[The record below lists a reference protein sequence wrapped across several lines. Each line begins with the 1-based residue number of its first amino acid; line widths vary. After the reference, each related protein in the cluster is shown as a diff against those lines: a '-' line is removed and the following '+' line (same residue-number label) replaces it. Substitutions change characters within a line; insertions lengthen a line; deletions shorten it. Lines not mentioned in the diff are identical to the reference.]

1 MVPTASGRN
10 PGFIHSGQAVSEH
23 RSGRRPRVAGMKGGG
38 GRCHRAAAGGETD
51 AGMTLVLPTAQRRT
65 LAPPAALPEPAALA
79 GEIEALLATGKVVD
93 QAALVSRLK
102 EWLRRHETG
111 LRRQFEADNDAEVAV
126 FGRCRLIDAVLR
138 GLLDLAHGRVFR
150 MANPTAGERLVV
162 AAVGGYGRGELA
174 PYSDV
179 DLLFLHPYKRTPHTE
194 QMIEFL
200 LYKLWDLGLKVGQA
214 TRSTDECVRHARNDL
229 QICTSLLE
237 ARFLWGDR
245 ALFDEFAA
253 RFEDEVVAG
262 RGRTFVEAKLAERD
276 ARHQR
281 TGDSRYLLEPNIKE
295 GKGGLRD
302 LQTLFWLG
310 RFLYRIE
317 QPDELVAH
325 GVLNQ
330 ATLRQ
335 FGKARRFLWAVRCHL
350 HYLTDRP
357 EERLTFDLQPEVARR
372 MGYRDR
378 KTSRSVERFMKH
390 YYLVAKEVGALT
402 RIFCAALEEQHRR
415 RPRLGLA
422 RLGLGRR
429 RIDGMIVQ
437 GGRIAP
443 ATPDLFERQ
452 PIAMLQLFQ
461 LAQERDLD
469 IHPEA
474 LRAVTQSLRR
484 VDAELR
490 KDPAANALF
499 LKMLTARKDP
509 ATALRRMNEA
519 GLLGRFLPEFG
530 RVVAQMEHSL
540 YHVYTIDEHTIR
552 AIGVLHQIEAGELES
567 ELPLATSLMPKVLS
581 RTELYTALL
590 FHDLGKARGG
600 DHSEI
605 GAQLVRSAGPR
616 LGLSDEQIE
625 TVSWLV
631 RHHLLLSRVAFKRD
645 IEDPKT
651 VADLVDIIQSPER
664 LRLLLVLTAADIRA
678 VGPNVWN
685 GWKGQLLRDIY
696 HEADAAI
703 AGGDASG
710 RRRDRVEAAKRA
722 LAAALADWPADEV
735 ERFLAR
741 HDPRYWVSFDLATHQ
756 RHAELVREAEA
767 AGRTLTLDFR
777 SDRFRARTEVVLF
790 APDHPGLFMKVAG
803 ALALSGASIV
813 DARIFTTTD
822 GMALDSFGIQ
832 DVQERG
838 AVDDPARLARI
849 RHNVERALAG
859 EIWLDQALAGRRSLP
874 QRADVFEVEPRVLID
889 NAASRTHTVLELN
902 GRDRPGLLYE
912 VAKTL
917 KDLGMVISS
926 AHISTYGERVVDVF
940 YVKDVFGLKI
950 IQPAKMRQIQRR
962 LTGALSAGVPA
973 AAVPAASRKTSVRG
987 G

>member
-1 MVPTASGRN
+1 MSFAIQIDQPRRTATAATRLEAADLAVEVETLLAADEVSD
-10 PGFIHSGQAVSEH
+10 QAV
-23 RSGRRPRVAGMKGGG
+23 
-38 GRCHRAAAGGETD
+38 
-51 AGMTLVLPTAQRRT
+51 
-65 LAPPAALPEPAALA
+65 
-79 GEIEALLATGKVVD
+79 LL
-93 QAALVSRLK
+93 SRLK
-102 EWLRRHETG
+102 DWLERHQTS
-111 LRRQFEADNDAEVAV
+111 LRRQFEADNDAEAVV
-126 FGRCRLIDAVLR
+126 FGRCRVIDALIC
-138 GLLDLAHGRVFR
+138 GLLDLAHRRVFR
-150 MANPTAGERLVV
+150 MANPTAGERLAV
-162 AAVGGYGRGELA
+162 AAVGGYGRAELA

-179 DLLFLHPYKRTPHTE
+179 DLLFLYPYKRTAHTE

-200 LYKLWDLGLKVGQA
+200 LYRLWDLDLKVGQA
-214 TRSTDECVRHARNDL
+214 TRSTDDCVRFARSDL
-229 QICTSLLE
+229 QVCTSLLE
-237 ARFLWGDR
+237 ARFLWGEG
-245 ALFDEFAA
+245 AVFDEFEA
-253 RFEDEVVAG
+253 RFEGEVVAG
-262 RGRTFVEAKLAERD
+262 RSRVFVEAKLTERD

-281 TGDSRYLLEPNIKE
+281 TGDSRYLLEPNVKE
-295 GKGGLRD
+295 SKGGLRD

-317 QPDELVAH
+317 EPTELVGH

-350 HYLTDRP
+350 HYLTGRP

-378 KTSRSVERFMKH
+378 KSSSSVERFMKH

-415 RPRLGLA
+415 PRIGLA
-422 RLGLGRR
+422 RFGFGRR
-429 RIDGMIVQ
+429 RIDEMIIQ
-437 GGRIAP
+437 GKRIAP

-469 IHPEA
+469 IHPVA

-490 KDPAANALF
+490 EDPAANALF
-499 LKMLTARKDP
+499 LTMLTARKDP
-509 ATALRRMNEA
+509 SIVLRRMNEA

-552 AIGVLHQIEAGELES
+552 AIGVLHQIETGQLAD

-581 RTELYTALL
+581 RTELHVALL

-605 GAQLVRSAGPR
+605 GAQMVRRAGPR
-616 LGLSDEQIE
+616 LGLTDEQIE

-651 VADLVDIIQSPER
+651 VSDLVEIVQSPER

-685 GWKGQLLRDIY
+685 GWKGQLLRDLY

-703 AGGDASG
+703 AGSDASG
-710 RRRDRVEAAKRA
+710 RRRDRIDAAKQA
-722 LAAALADWPADEV
+722 LAETLGDWPKAEV
-735 ERFLAR
+735 ERFLGR
-741 HDPRYWVSFDLATHQ
+741 HDPRYWVSFDLATHR
-756 RHAELVREAEA
+756 RHARLVREGEAE
-767 AGRTLTLDFR
+767 RRPLTLDFR

-832 DVQERG
+832 DVQDRG
-838 AVDDPARLARI
+838 AIEDPGRVERI
-849 RHNVERALAG
+849 RQNVERALAG
-859 EIWLDQALAGRRSLP
+859 EIWLDRALAGRRSLP

-889 NAASRTHTVLELN
+889 NGASRTHTVLEVN

-912 VAKTL
+912 LAKTL

-940 YVKDVFGLKI
+940 YAKDVFGLKI
-950 IQPAKMRQIQRR
+950 TQPPKMRQIQRR
-962 LTGALSAGVPA
+962 LSAALAAGAPGSPGPA
-973 AAVPAASRKTSVRG
+973 FRKTSVRG

>member
-1 MVPTASGRN
+1 MTFAVQIDQPGEPAPRTAALEPAELARELDAWLA
-10 PGFIHSGQAVSEH
+10 AV
-23 RSGRRPRVAGMKGGG
+23 GG
-38 GRCHRAAAGGETD
+38 TD
-51 AGMTLVLPTAQRRT
+51 
-65 LAPPAALPEPAALA
+65 PAALLPALK
-79 GEIEALLATGKVVD
+79 GWLSGH
-93 QAALVSRLK
+93 QARLQ
-102 EWLRRHETG
+102 
-111 LRRQFEADNDAEVAV
+111 RQFEADNDAEAVV
-126 FGRCRLIDAVLR
+126 FGRCRLIDALLR
-138 GLLDLAHGRVFR
+138 GLLDFAHARVFR
-150 MANPTAGERLVV
+150 MANPTAGERLAI

-179 DLLFLHPYKRTPHTE
+179 DLLFLHPYKRTPHIE
-194 QMIEFL
+194 QMIEFS
-200 LYKLWDLGLKVGQA
+200 LYRLWDLGLKVGQA
-214 TRSTDECVRHARNDL
+214 TRSVDECLRLARSDL

-237 ARFLWGDR
+237 ARFLWGER
-245 ALFDEFAA
+245 AVYDAFAT
-253 RFEDEVVAG
+253 RFEAEVVEG
-262 RGRTFVEAKLAERD
+262 RGRVFVEAKLAERD

-281 TGDSRYLLEPNIKE
+281 TGDSRYLLEPNVKE

-310 RFLYRIE
+310 RFLYRIDD
-317 QPDELVAH
+317 PAELVSH

-335 FGKARRFLWAVRCHL
+335 FGKARRFLWTVRCHL
-350 HYLTDRP
+350 HYLTGRP

-372 MGYRDR
+372 MGYRER
-378 KTSRSVERFMKH
+378 RASSSVERFMKH

-415 RPRLGLA
+415 RPLGLA
-422 RLGLGRR
+422 RLGFGRR
-429 RIDGMIVQ
+429 RIDGMIIQ
-437 GGRIAP
+437 GGRIMP
-443 ATPDLFERQ
+443 ATPDLFERE
-452 PIAMLQLFQ
+452 PLAMLQLFH

-474 LRAVTQSLRR
+474 WRAVTQSLRR
-484 VDAELR
+484 RDAELR
-490 KDPAANALF
+490 ESRAANELF
-499 LKMLTARKDP
+499 LKMLTSRHDP
-509 ATALRRMNEA
+509 ATTLRRMNEV

-552 AIGVLHQIEAGELES
+552 AIGVLHQIETGQLEG
-567 ELPLATSLMPKVLS
+567 ELPLATGLMPKVLS
-581 RTELYTALL
+581 RTELYVALL
-590 FHDLGKARGG
+590 FHDLGKGRAG

-605 GAQLVRSAGPR
+605 GADMVRRTGPR

-651 VADLVDIIQSPER
+651 VSDLVEVIQSPER

-685 GWKGQLLRDIY
+685 GWKGQLLRALY
-696 HEADAAI
+696 HEADAAL

-710 RRRDRVEAAKRA
+710 RRRDRIEAAKQA
-722 LAAALADWPADEV
+722 LAEALGDWPAAER

-741 HDPRYWVSFDLATHQ
+741 HDPRYWISFDLETQ
-756 RHAELVREAEA
+756 LRHAQLVRRAEAEHSP
-767 AGRTLTLDFR
+767 LTLDFR
-777 SDRFRARTEVVLF
+777 IDRFRSRTEVVLF
-790 APDHPGLFMKVAG
+790 AADHPGLFMKVAG

-832 DVQERG
+832 NVEDRG
-838 AVDDPARLARI
+838 AVADPARLERI
-849 RHNVERALAG
+849 RRNVERALAG
-859 EIWLDQALAGRRSLP
+859 EIALDRSLAGRRSLP

-889 NAASRTHTVLELN
+889 NGASRTHTVLELN
-902 GRDRPGLLYE
+902 GRDRPGLLYD

-917 KDLGMVISS
+917 KDLGMGISS

-950 IQPAKMRQIQRR
+950 TQPPKIRQIQRR
-962 LTGALSAGVPA
+962 LTAALAAEAPA
-973 AAVPAASRKTSVRG
+973 RPGRRASDRG
-987 G
+987 R

>member
-1 MVPTASGRN
+1 MKSSDRT
-10 PGFIHSGQAVSEH
+10 
-23 RSGRRPRVAGMKGGG
+23 RPPWPAP
-38 GRCHRAAAGGETD
+38 ETD
-51 AGMTLVLPTAQRRT
+51 NRMTLAVQIAQPRSMAQP
-65 LAPPAALPEPAALA
+65 APRLEPAALA
-79 GEIEALLATGKVVD
+79 AEIEALLPAQEIGD
-93 QAALVSRLK
+93 QAVLLRRLK
-102 EWLRRHETG
+102 CWLERHHAG
-111 LRRQFEADNDAEVAV
+111 LRRQFEIDNDAEAVV
-126 FGRCRLIDAVLR
+126 FGRCRVIDALIY
-138 GLLDLAHGRVFR
+138 GLLDLAHRRVFR
-150 MANPTAGERLVV
+150 MANPTAGERLAV
-162 AAVGGYGRGELA
+162 AAVGGYGRAELA

-179 DLLFLHPYKRTPHTE
+179 DLLFLYPYKRTAHTE

-200 LYKLWDLGLKVGQA
+200 LYRLWDLGLKVGQA
-214 TRSTDECVRHARNDL
+214 TRSTDDCVRLARSDL
-229 QICTSLLE
+229 QVCTSLLE
-237 ARFLWGDR
+237 ARFLWGER
-245 ALFDEFAA
+245 TVFDEFAG
-253 RFEDEVVAG
+253 RFEGEVVAG
-262 RGRTFVEAKLAERD
+262 RSRVFVESKLAERD

-281 TGDSRYLLEPNIKE
+281 TGDSRYLLEPNVKE

-317 QPDELVAH
+317 NPSELVGH

-350 HYLTDRP
+350 HYLTGRP

-378 KTSRSVERFMKH
+378 KASSSVERFMKH

-402 RIFCAALEEQHRR
+402 RIFCAALEEQQRR
-415 RPRLGLA
+415 RPRLGFA
-422 RLGLGRR
+422 RFGLGRR
-429 RIDGMIVQ
+429 RIGGMVVQ

-443 ATPDLFERQ
+443 ATPELFERA
-452 PIAMLQLFQ
+452 PVAMLELFQ

-490 KDPAANALF
+490 EDPAANALF

-552 AIGVLHQIEAGELES
+552 ALGVLHQIETGQLEH
-567 ELPLATSLMPKVLS
+567 ELPLATGLMPKVLS
-581 RTELYTALL
+581 RTELYVALL

-605 GAQLVRSAGPR
+605 GAQMVRRAGPR

-651 VADLVDIIQSPER
+651 VSDLVEVIQSPER

-685 GWKGQLLRDIY
+685 GWKGQLLRDLY

-722 LAAALADWPADEV
+722 LAETLGDWPAAER

-741 HDPRYWVSFDLATHQ
+741 HDPRYWIGFDLATHRRQ
-756 RHAELVREAEA
+756 ALLVRDAEA
-767 AGRTLTLDFR
+767 SARPLTLDFS

-838 AVDDPARLARI
+838 AIDDPARLERI
-849 RHNVERALAG
+849 RQNVERALAG
-859 EIWLDQALAGRRSLP
+859 EIWLDRALAGRRSLP
-874 QRADVFEVEPRVLID
+874 RRADVFEVEPRVLID
-889 NAASRTHTVLELN
+889 NGASRTHTVLEIN

-912 VAKTL
+912 LAKTL

-950 IQPAKMRQIQRR
+950 TQPAKMRQVQRG
-962 LTGALSAGVPA
+962 LSVALAADPGGAAPPTAQREHLHP
-973 AAVPAASRKTSVRG
+973 
-987 G
+987 